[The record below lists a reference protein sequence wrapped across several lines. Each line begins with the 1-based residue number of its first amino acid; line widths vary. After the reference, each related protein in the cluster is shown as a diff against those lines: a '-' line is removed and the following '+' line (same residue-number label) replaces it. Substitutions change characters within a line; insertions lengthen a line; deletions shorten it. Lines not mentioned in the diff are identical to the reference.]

1 MRLFP
6 NRNLISWFVKNHF
19 PGVKPQDLVT
29 AARGFPVAARV
40 DLQCALDQVFSKRAG
55 TQLVGVH
62 SSFCP
67 ETITFSHLF
76 AEHHLPIY
84 AGPLQHDE
92 VDIGD
97 STPVRCLKNGLW
109 LSWEDQLPFALLL
122 GSSMSIRLKEH
133 H

>member
-1 MRLFP
+1 MHRTQCHSDNEACVGCAYTVRAIRP
-6 NRNLISWFVKNHF
+6 NDRR
-19 PGVKPQDLVT
+19 T
-29 AARGFPVAARV
+29 
-40 DLQCALDQVFSKRAG
+40 ALDEYLLLSRALAHFFSG
-55 TQLVGVH
+55 GP
-62 SSFCP
+62 F
-67 ETITFSHLF
+67 
-76 AEHHLPIY
+76 PIDV
-84 AGPLQHDE
+84 GPLQHDE